1 MWESTRRNGYMYG
14 YTGNYVK
21 VRTPFD
27 RALIN
32 TITPVKLTATDG
44 EEVMDAAILGRE

>member
-1 MWESTRRNGYMYG
+1 MYG

-21 VRTPFD
+21 VRTRFD
-27 RALIN
+27 GALIN